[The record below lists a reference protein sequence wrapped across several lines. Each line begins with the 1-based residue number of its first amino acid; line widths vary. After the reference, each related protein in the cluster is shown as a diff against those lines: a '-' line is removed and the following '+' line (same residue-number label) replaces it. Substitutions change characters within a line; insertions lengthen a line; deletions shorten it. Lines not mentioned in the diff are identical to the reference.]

1 MLTKLEQ
8 AAKVVGVKQTRRAL
22 NDGRA
27 REIFL
32 ARDADPALTEPVA
45 ALAEETPL
53 GRLGTP
59 QDVAQ
64 AAAFLVSDAAAF
76 ITGQV
81 LGVDGG
87 YL

>member
-1 MLTKLEQ
+1 MRKLLCFILTL
-8 AAKVVGVKQTRRAL
+8 AL
-22 NDGRA
+22 
-27 REIFL
+27 
-32 ARDADPALTEPVA
+32 ALSCL